1 MPNACEAIIAAR
13 ENSNLLH
20 IYSFIHSSNF
30 IKLANRSF
38 GLLNRFQIEIEIH
51 VNVRANICVYFKCPS
66 GERKRIAIHWPA
78 AACSCRLVHSNNIR
92 TFEIYCWPFSFV
104 NSLRK
109 LFLPHSFWLRSTIWS
124 KQRQIN
130 TRVNIKWLTNYI
142 ITKPSINNAG

>member
-1 MPNACEAIIAAR
+1 MPNACKAIIAAR

-66 GERKRIAIHWPA
+66 GERKRIAIHWNIVAIIRLRPPA
-78 AACSCRLVHSNNIR
+78 VADSCTRI
-92 TFEIYCWPFSFV
+92 TFE
-104 NSLRK
+104 
-109 LFLPHSFWLRSTIWS
+109 RSKFI
-124 KQRQIN
+124 
-130 TRVNIKWLTNYI
+130 VGHFHL
-142 ITKPSINNAG
+142 